1 MAFAVKDRRAQ
12 EDYANYEQQIPD
24 RDVFYRQAG
33 NPQNIYMQGG
43 YNGYQYSPEYSN
55 AQQQEYQQPQY
66 TGYFQSQ
73 ASQYVN
79 NGFNVPQYNFITPQ
93 EQYRQDMQFN
103 QNYDRSVQAKKI
115 SRERVGKKNI
125 NKDMIKIV
133 VTIMVVA
140 LAICGLLIANQFIS
154 ANQAQAA
161 DDVQNIDSDL
171 LASVV
176 EEDGST
182 TVANVTL
189 IPEYE
194 YEQSTN
200 WFDKLCDALGGKLK

>member
-1 MAFAVKDRRAQ
+1 
-12 EDYANYEQQIPD
+12 
-24 RDVFYRQAG
+24 
-33 NPQNIYMQGG
+33 
-43 YNGYQYSPEYSN
+43 
-55 AQQQEYQQPQY
+55 
-66 TGYFQSQ
+66 
-73 ASQYVN
+73 
-79 NGFNVPQYNFITPQ
+79 
-93 EQYRQDMQFN
+93 
-103 QNYDRSVQAKKI
+103 
-115 SRERVGKKNI
+115 
-125 NKDMIKIV
+125 
-133 VTIMVVA
+133 MVVA